1 MPTRLKLAQGEMT
14 TDDLLAAGL
23 VQYQPKS
30 KAARVCRVSV
40 RRTRAKENLIL
51 AMTNEIATQANI
63 AIGQDVRIFADPS
76 TITIVPSDGNVRVRR
91 QGSSGDHPYI
101 MLAIGPDCLFSQVDI
116 KGSVPCEHSIDKH
129 GRLRLS
135 LPPSIKLTLNV

>member
-1 MPTRLKLAQGEMT
+1 MPTRLKTFEKL

-30 KAARVCRVSV
+30 KVARVCRVSV
-40 RRTRAKENLIL
+40 RRTRGKEIFIL

-63 AIGQDVRIFADPS
+63 TIGQDVRIFADPS

-91 QGSSGDHPYI
+91 QGNLGSHHPYI
-101 MLAIGPDCLFSQVDI
+101 MLAIGPDCF
-116 KGSVPCEHSIDKH
+116 
-129 GRLRLS
+129 
-135 LPPSIKLTLNV
+135 